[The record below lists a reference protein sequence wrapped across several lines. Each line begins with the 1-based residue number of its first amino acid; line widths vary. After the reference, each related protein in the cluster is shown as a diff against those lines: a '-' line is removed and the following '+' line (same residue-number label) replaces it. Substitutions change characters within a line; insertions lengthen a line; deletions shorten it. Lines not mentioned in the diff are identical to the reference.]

1 VKTSDDREKMRSHFR
16 GINSKLWDDTH
27 QLRSVSLLLRM
38 ASSQWTLP
46 SLRRGNE
53 RNRYMS
59 CQRMLGSTFDG
70 NSGKIM
76 RLRNES

>member
-38 ASSQWTLP
+38 TSSRWAVME
-46 SLRRGNE
+46 RRGNE

>member
-1 VKTSDDREKMRSHFR
+1 MKTSDDREKMRSHFR

-38 ASSQWTLP
+38 TSSRWAVME
-46 SLRRGNE
+46 RRGNE

-59 CQRMLGSTFDG
+59 CQRMLGSTFAVVPRE
-70 NSGKIM
+70 IM
-76 RLRNES
+76 RLRDEP

>member
-27 QLRSVSLLLRM
+27 QLRSVSLLFRM
-38 ASSQWTLP
+38 TSSH
-46 SLRRGNE
+46 RGNE

-59 CQRMLGSTFDG
+59 CQRILGSTFAVVPRE
-70 NSGKIM
+70 IM
-76 RLRNES
+76 RLRDEP